1 MVLVGSADAFF
12 SELERMF
19 GLCRERG
26 AGTVYITLKKVLPG
40 NKQATNSD
48 GTSRG
53 GGGGRREGWL
63 ARAKIS
69 NKKMRKVSVLVS
81 VCERTLELSAG
92 SLFSPLPFATRV
104 LFVGVRLQ
112 LLLFLVFQVPGD
124 ILHDK
129 RT

>member
-1 MVLVGSADAFF
+1 MLTETLHHLESDMVLVDSTDAFF

-19 GLCRERG
+19 TLCRERG
-26 AGTVYITLKKVLPG
+26 AGTVYITLKKVLPSG

-69 NKKMRKVSVLVS
+69 NKKTRKVSVLVS
-81 VCERTLELSAG
+81 VCE
-92 SLFSPLPFATRV
+92 
-104 LFVGVRLQ
+104 
-112 LLLFLVFQVPGD
+112 
-124 ILHDK
+124 
-129 RT
+129 

>member
-19 GLCRERG
+19 ALCRERG

-69 NKKMRKVSVLVS
+69 NKKTRKVSVLVS
-81 VCERTLELSAG
+81 VANERWSC
-92 SLFSPLPFATRV
+92 
-104 LFVGVRLQ
+104 RLGLCF
-112 LLLFLVFQVPGD
+112 LLCLLQRGFFLWV
-124 ILHDK
+124 
-129 RT
+129 